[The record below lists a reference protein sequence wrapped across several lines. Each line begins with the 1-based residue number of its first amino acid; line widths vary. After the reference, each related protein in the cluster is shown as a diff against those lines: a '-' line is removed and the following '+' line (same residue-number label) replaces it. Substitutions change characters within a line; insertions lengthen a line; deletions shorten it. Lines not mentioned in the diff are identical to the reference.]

1 MYDMYPWDSASQGD
15 YPPQP
20 LRSVRNPARRAP
32 KPRNGSAVDGSTLDG
47 STLDGTAR
55 NGGAN
60 NGGANSSGALNGHAR
75 DITPAQAV
83 QIALDRR
90 DNGGEATRTAARP
103 AAWAATATLP
113 AASQARQ

>member
-20 LRSVRNPARRAP
+20 LRSVRSSARRAP
-32 KPRNGSAVDGSTLDG
+32 KPRNGSAPSGS
-47 STLDGTAR
+47 
-55 NGGAN
+55 
-60 NGGANSSGALNGHAR
+60 ALNGHAR

-83 QIALDRR
+83 QVALDRR
-90 DNGGEATRTAARP
+90 DNGGEGHPAGP
-103 AAWAATATLP
+103 AATMP

>member
-20 LRSVRNPARRAP
+20 LRSVRNSARRAP
-32 KPRNGSAVDGSTLDG
+32 KPRNGSAPNGSAPNG
-47 STLDGTAR
+47 SAP
-55 NGGAN
+55 
-60 NGGANSSGALNGHAR
+60 NGHAR

-83 QIALDRR
+83 QAALDRR
-90 DNGGEATRTAARP
+90 DNGGEGHPAGP
-103 AAWAATATLP
+103 AATMP

>member
-1 MYDMYPWDSASQGD
+1 MYDMYLWDSSSQGD

-32 KPRNGSAVDGSTLDG
+32 KPRNGSAPDGSA
-47 STLDGTAR
+47 LDGTAH
-55 NGGAN
+55 NGSAN
-60 NGGANSSGALNGHAR
+60 HGSANHGSANSSGALNGHGR

-90 DNGGEATRTAARP
+90 DNGGDAARP

-113 AASQARQ
+113 AASQGRQ

>member
-32 KPRNGSAVDGSTLDG
+32 KPRTGSALS
-47 STLDGTAR
+47 
-55 NGGAN
+55 
-60 NGGANSSGALNGHAR
+60 AR

-90 DNGGEATRTAARP
+90 DNGGEARPASREARP
-103 AAWAATATLP
+103 AGREARPAGPDAQLAGREARPARHAATSP
-113 AASQARQ
+113 AASQGRQ